1 MRWSALIGV
10 AALSGVLS
18 ACAGGA
24 AAPEPRQGHDVYLP
38 NEVDVIEARVPP
50 RTTLSGLLKA
60 HALPDSLAASV
71 IEAART
77 VFDPRKLRADRPYRL
92 VRRVDGLLREFA
104 YEIDRDVF
112 LRVVGSG
119 DPAAP
124 TFGAEI
130 LPIEKHREPMTA
142 EGDIDRET
150 PSLIAAMDE
159 SGEHVELA
167 IELATIFAG
176 DVDFERDLQPGDRFS
191 LLFEKD
197 TRDGE
202 FAGYGAI
209 LTAELR
215 NEDRRL
221 EAYRFTVPG
230 EKPAY
235 YDALGRSLRRFFL
248 KSPLRF
254 EPRITSRFSKR
265 RLHPVLGVY
274 RAHLGVDYRAPT
286 GAPVVAVASG
296 VVTFAG
302 WNGGAGRMVSVRHSN
317 GYESSYLHLSALGPG
332 IRVGTRVA
340 QGDVVGKVG
349 ATGLATAPHLDYR
362 LKKNGTWVNP
372 VTEHKKLP
380 PGEPIPAEHMD
391 AFMMERDRLLT
402 QAAELTARRLGTT
415 APEVHAADN

>member
-1 MRWSALIGV
+1 MGV
-10 AALSGVLS
+10 VAMATTIA

-24 AAPEPRQGHDVYLP
+24 GPEPLQGRDVFLP
-38 NEVDVIEARVPP
+38 KELEIIEARVPP
-50 RTTLSGLLKA
+50 RTTMSSLLRA
-60 HALPDSLAASV
+60 HALPDSLAAGV
-71 IEAART
+71 IDAVRT

-104 YEIDRDVF
+104 YEIDRDF
-112 LRVVGSG
+112 LLRVMGSG

-124 TFGAEI
+124 TFGAAI

-142 EGDIDRET
+142 EGTIDRET
-150 PSLIAAMDE
+150 PSLIAAVDE
-159 SGEHVELA
+159 AGENVELA
-167 IELATIFAG
+167 IELAGIFAG
-176 DVDFERDLQPGDRFS
+176 DVDFERDLQPGDRFE

-209 LTAELR
+209 LAAELR
-215 NEDRRL
+215 NGDRRL
-221 EAYRFTVPG
+221 KAVRFTVPG
-230 EKPAY
+230 DKPSY
-235 YDALGRSLRRFFL
+235 YDEQGRSLKRFFL

-254 EPRITSRFSKR
+254 EPRITSRFSPR

-274 RAHLGVDYRAPT
+274 RAHLGVDYRASA
-286 GAPVVAVASG
+286 GAPVVAVAAG

-302 WNGGAGRMVSVRHSN
+302 WNGGAGRMVSIRHGN

-332 IRVGTRVA
+332 VRPGTRVA

-349 ATGLATAPHLDYR
+349 STGLATAAHLDYR

-372 VTEHKKLP
+372 VTEHRKLP
-380 PGEPIPAEHMD
+380 PGEPIPAKHMA
-391 AFMMERDRLLT
+391 AFMAERDRVLA
-402 QAAELTARRLGTT
+402 QATELTVRRLDEDRTL
-415 APEVHAADN
+415 ASDN